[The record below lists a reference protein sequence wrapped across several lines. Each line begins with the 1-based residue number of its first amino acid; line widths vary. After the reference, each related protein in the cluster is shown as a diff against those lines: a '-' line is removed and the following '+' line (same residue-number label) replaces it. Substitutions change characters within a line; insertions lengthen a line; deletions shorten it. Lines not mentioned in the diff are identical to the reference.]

1 MEPQL
6 RATCFKKRL
15 CHRYLLRSSGSS
27 VSNHPHLQQ
36 QQPHQHR
43 SDIVA
48 TVDSLHSQVCQ
59 SPPTY
64 ITVSSSSTAFP
75 SSSLFS
81 SQSPSLPSRLSQSV
95 SSWPDA
101 SKMAASLS
109 ANAVVSMSPPTRRSP
124 RWWPC
129 NVCGRRFQRSDL
141 LRRHARSHSGRR
153 DYLCE
158 ECGQA
163 FARSDHLATHRRKH
177 TGEKPYSC
185 GQCSYSASRGDM
197 VTRHRRTIHRQ
208 AGEGFADAESNSI
221 AATRS
226 CPVNEQ
232 RVQISLPS
240 TAASGVF
247 ESLRSSTR

>member
-163 FARSDHLATHRRKH
+163 FA
-177 TGEKPYSC
+177 
-185 GQCSYSASRGDM
+185 SYSASRGDM